1 MFESFEVRKVA
12 NGFILVLTTEDGD
25 TKEFVYD
32 TSRKLMR
39 VLRQYLDAKGL
50 DE

>member
-12 NGFILVLTTEDGD
+12 NGFILVLTTEDGN